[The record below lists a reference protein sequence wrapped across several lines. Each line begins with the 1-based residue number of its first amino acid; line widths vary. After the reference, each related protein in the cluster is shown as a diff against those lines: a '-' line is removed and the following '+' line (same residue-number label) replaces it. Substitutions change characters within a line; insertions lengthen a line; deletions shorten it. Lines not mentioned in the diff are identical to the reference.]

1 MTTQPLDRL
10 QEQREQIKQEMRR
23 RIQQALECAKDLS
36 VENCQDEIRS
46 RLFAIQ
52 KYCKSVGKTFIVFE
66 ERITCDQFGL
76 GGSHEDPAILFRGPN
91 ENASVAI
98 CVTDRGSLLYRNDS
112 PWQIY
117 RNFGDVNYAP

>member
-1 MTTQPLDRL
+1 MTTKPLDRP

-23 RIQQALECAKDLS
+23 RIQQALEFAKDLS
-36 VENCQDEIRS
+36 TDDCQDEIRS
-46 RLFAIQ
+46 RLFTIQ

-66 ERITCDQFGL
+66 ERITCEQFGL
-76 GGSHEDPAILFRGPN
+76 GGSREESATLFRGPN

-112 PWQIY
+112 PWRIY
-117 RNFGDVNYAP
+117 RNFGDVIST